1 MSGKGKVLQGVVVSD
16 AMDKTVVVQ
25 VDYQKREK
33 RFKKTQKGKK
43 RVMAHDHENRAKAGN
58 QVIVQESRPW
68 SKNKAF
74 TLVDILETAA
84 EVSQN

>member
-43 RVMAHDHENRAKAGN
+43 RVMAHDHENRAKTGN

-84 EVSQN
+84 EVSKN